1 MRLIAIRFLIL
12 IAFTCLSSVS
22 ALVGA
27 NQTDRLLRQAIIREL
42 GNPTNELRFVSKRAD
57 LNGDGRYEVLV
68 WVPTQDFGGTGG
80 YPLLIFSRE
89 KNGYRLLWKH
99 DQLWT
104 PLVVL
109 RSSSHGWQ
117 DLVLQLGGGGEKM
130 QYVVFRH
137 NGKTY
142 SDDFRPI
149 ATNKIKG
156 QWLIGKDWKMSV
168 VGPLPN

>member
-1 MRLIAIRFLIL
+1 LK
-12 IAFTCLSSVS
+12 
-22 ALVGA
+22 
-27 NQTDRLLRQAIIREL
+27 QAIIREL
-42 GNPTNELRFVSKRAD
+42 GNPTNELRFVNKRAD
-57 LNGDGRYEVLV
+57 LNGDGRSEILV
-68 WVPTQDFGGTGG
+68 WVRTQDFGGTGG
-80 YPLLIFSRE
+80 YPLLIFSQE
-89 KNGYRLLWKH
+89 KNGYSLLWKH

-109 RSSSHGWQ
+109 RSSSHGWRN
-117 DLVLQLGGGGEKM
+117 LVLQVGGGGEKM
-130 QYVVFRH
+130 RYVMFRH

-149 ATNKIKG
+149 AANKIQG